1 LCKSLHRIKKY
12 ITLAKEI
19 NKLKHKTMKT
29 FEINKITRITN
40 NTAEYGFGDY
50 TDKKYEVVAIIKAD
64 NIRKAQSI
72 YKREY
77 DKSAKFNRWSNHYVI
92 ER

>member
-1 LCKSLHRIKKY
+1 MKNFQLIILFFLLTHIGFSQEDTTIIY
-12 ITLAKEI
+12 EDTTVYNGI
-19 NKLKHKTMKT
+19 N
-29 FEINKITRITN
+29 
-40 NTAEYGFGDY
+40 Y

-64 NIRKAQSI
+64 NIRKAQST

-77 DKSAKFNRWSNHYVI
+77 DKSATFNRWSNHYAI

>member
-1 LCKSLHRIKKY
+1 LLKSLHRIKKY

-19 NKLKHKTMKT
+19 NKLKHKTMRT
-29 FEINKITRITN
+29 FEIKKITRITN

-77 DKSAKFNRWSNHYVI
+77 DKSATFNRWSNHYAI

>member
-1 LCKSLHRIKKY
+1 
-12 ITLAKEI
+12 
-19 NKLKHKTMKT
+19 MKT

-77 DKSAKFNRWSNHYVI
+77 DKSAKFNRWSKARLFAVRMSVI
-92 ER
+92 KKQEK

>member
-1 LCKSLHRIKKY
+1 
-12 ITLAKEI
+12 
-19 NKLKHKTMKT
+19 MKT

-50 TDKKYEVVAIIKAD
+50 TSDKKAMKYCNYQAD

-77 DKSAKFNRWSNHYVI
+77 DKSAKFNR
-92 ER
+92 

>member
-1 LCKSLHRIKKY
+1 
-12 ITLAKEI
+12 
-19 NKLKHKTMKT
+19 MKT

-50 TDKKYEVVAIIKAD
+50 TDKKYVVVATIKAD
-64 NIRKAQSI
+64 NIRKAQAI

-77 DKSAKFNRWSNHYVI
+77 DKSATFNRWSNHYAI

>member
-1 LCKSLHRIKKY
+1 MNHNQ
-12 ITLAKEI
+12 T
-19 NKLKHKTMKT
+19 NKKTMKT
-29 FEINKITRITN
+29 FQIKKITRITD

-50 TDKKYEVVAIIKAD
+50 TDKKTEVVAIIKAD

-72 YKREY
+72 YKKQY
-77 DKSAKFNRWSNHYVI
+77 DLKAKFNRWSNYYAI